1 MIRKY
6 DEAELTIMY
15 RNYMTSAS
23 KKQDYVSLSGC
34 LLFNNKQKFQH
45 FLKNFGTEFLIN
57 IYLDE
62 ELLNYEEKNPLDW
75 LIQLNTIRNQITIK
89 NINDNITHIIS
100 LLDQNVTTTPSPE
113 IAEETSQKK
122 DAITISPQTNYGL
135 GMHSKNISRCQTEEL
150 DDDSFENFSDD
161 SNSPPSE
168 SSTKQTIQK
177 NLQPLKIKIPMQ
189 SKPSKCEKGKATY
202 RAKIKKEK
210 QTCKAK
216 NNLKRK
222 LKNDEEEFNIDG
234 DMTKFLEHLDHH
246 TKDLFRAQK
255 KY

>member
-6 DEAELTIMY
+6 DEAELTITY
-15 RNYMTSAS
+15 RNYITSAS
-23 KKQDYVSLSGC
+23 KKQDYVLLSGC

-57 IYLDE
+57 IYLDK
-62 ELLNYEEKNPLDW
+62 ELLNYKEKNPLDW
-75 LIQLNTIRNQITIK
+75 LIQLNTTQNQITIK

-100 LLDQNVTTTPSPE
+100 LLDQNVTTPSPE
-113 IAEETSQKK
+113 IGKEMSQKE

-161 SNSPPSE
+161 SNSPPSA

-189 SKPSKCEKGKATY
+189 SKPSSVKKGKQCTEQ
-202 RAKIKKEK
+202 KFKKRNKHVK
-210 QTCKAK
+210 QKT
-216 NNLKRK
+216 
-222 LKNDEEEFNIDG
+222 I
-234 DMTKFLEHLDHH
+234 
-246 TKDLFRAQK
+246 
-255 KY
+255 